1 MKKSQKEQKI
11 NSNPLRTQPDYGER
25 ELYDDIIHISNIVN
39 DLYKKQLNEKYTEYS
54 SKRLKCK

>member
-1 MKKSQKEQKI
+1 MKKSQKEQK
-11 NSNPLRTQPDYGER
+11 NKSNPLRTQPDYGER

-39 DLYKKQLNEKYTEYS
+39 DLYKKQLEYS